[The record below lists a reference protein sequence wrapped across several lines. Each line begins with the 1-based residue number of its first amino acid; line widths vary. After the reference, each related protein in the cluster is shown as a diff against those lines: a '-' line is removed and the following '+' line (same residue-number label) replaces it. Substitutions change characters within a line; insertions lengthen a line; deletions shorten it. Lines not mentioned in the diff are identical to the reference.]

1 MYWSLEGSI
10 TQFHSANAKKWE
22 MSLGGKGVEM
32 SDKLFATCES
42 ENCAIM
48 IGIGRGNGETFQ
60 ILENGSIYYSGF
72 EFKRM
77 EK

>member
-1 MYWSLEGSI
+1 MGIDFNHFTLEISEKDGLL
-10 TQFHSANAKKWE
+10 Q
-22 MSLGGKGVEM
+22 MSLGRKGVEM

-42 ENCAIM
+42 ENSAIT
-48 IGIGRGNGETFQ
+48 IGIGNGETFQ
-60 ILENGSIYYSGF
+60 ILENGNIYYSGF